1 MLNPLKSLKCSLRLT
16 RCRRRFSRSWP
27 DRGGGTSGGGAVTA
41 TMNGK
46 KQLLKIRI
54 EPAAVIG
61 LGGDKPDVE
70 MLEDL
75 VVAAV
80 NEAGRKAD
88 EAIQSSVKGMLG
100 GLKLPGWAEA
110 FCRSDREVGNLQKG
124 KRRSFD
130 SPSPST
136 SSGSGRSG

>member
-1 MLNPLKSLKCSLRLT
+1 MLNPLKISEMLSKANEMQQEVQQKLAQTVVDGS
-16 RCRRRFSRSWP
+16 
-27 DRGGGTSGGGAVTA
+27 SGGGAVTA

-61 LGGDKPDVE
+61 LSGDKPDVE

-88 EAIQSSVKGMLG
+88 EAIQSSVQGMLG
-100 GLKLPGWAEA
+100 GLKLPGM
-110 FCRSDREVGNLQKG
+110 G
-124 KRRSFD
+124 
-130 SPSPST
+130 
-136 SSGSGRSG
+136 